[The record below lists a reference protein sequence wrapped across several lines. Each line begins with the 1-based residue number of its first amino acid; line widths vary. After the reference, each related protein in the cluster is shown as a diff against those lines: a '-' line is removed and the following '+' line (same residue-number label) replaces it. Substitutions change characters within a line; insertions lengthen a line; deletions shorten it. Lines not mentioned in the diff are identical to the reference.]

1 MDRQPFYFGQMKEVD
16 KDGSVGK
23 MWYEIS
29 VECKGH
35 DLECNWTGLA
45 RDHREH
51 IRSCSHGTPQYVY
64 DCIIR
69 LYRKP
74 PAGGVQELGR

>member
-1 MDRQPFYFGQMKEVD
+1 MNQFGKC
-16 KDGSVGK
+16 S
-23 MWYEIS
+23 EIS

-35 DLECNWTGLA
+35 DLGCNWTGRA

-69 LYRKP
+69 LYRNHQQVGSRVREMIGCTKI
-74 PAGGVQELGR
+74 VWNQIV